1 MMRDTGN
8 LLGLVLVYGDHGS
21 LRVGACQAWIHVTF
35 GMGVFSQRGQRI
47 PLSVSLYCACQGLCH
62 VHGSGTRQFARGSQS
77 FAGWSHVTLS
87 FGCDDSM
94 PLFLWHHV
102 RGSSSLACLILFVF
116 LFLLL
121 LLVRHRSSLSKR
133 GLEHGLWAWFAAR
146 SSGLRC
152 AMASL
157 RRHSAPK

>member
-102 RGSSSLACLILFVF
+102 RGSSSLACFDLVCVFVF
-116 LFLLL
+116 ASVARPSPVISLEARARAWPVGLVCSTLFGSPLC
-121 LLVRHRSSLSKR
+121 HGESS
-133 GLEHGLWAWFAAR
+133 
-146 SSGLRC
+146 
-152 AMASL
+152 
-157 RRHSAPK
+157 